1 MNELLT
7 RDFYARHAAEV
18 APDLLGKILVR
29 VWEGQRLAGRI
40 VEVEAY
46 SGEDDAASHA
56 FRGPTP
62 RNRSMFG
69 PAGHAYVYLIYGVHH
84 CLNIVTG
91 QEGDGQAVL
100 IRALEPLEGL
110 EVMQS
115 LRGKKDLHQLTNGP
129 GKLCQALAIDRKL
142 DGHDLCLGEVLWVES
157 APPPQEPIMTS
168 PRVGVRG
175 DPLALRRAW
184 RFFLKGNPFVSRTP
198 LNNRATRWP

>member
-1 MNELLT
+1 MAEPLP
-7 RDFYARHAAEV
+7 RAFYARHAVEV
-18 APDLLGKILVR
+18 APELLGQILVR
-29 VWEGQRLAGRI
+29 TWKGQRLAGRI

-46 SGEDDAASHA
+46 SGGDDAASHA

-91 QEGDGQAVL
+91 REGDGQAVL
-100 IRALEPLEGL
+100 IRALEPLEGI
-110 EVMQS
+110 EMMQV
-115 LRGKKDLHQLTNGP
+115 LRGKRDLHQLTNGP

-142 DGHDLCLGEVLWVES
+142 DGHDLCLGQILWVEPGPS
-157 APPPQEPIMTS
+157 PQEPIATS

-175 DPLALRRAW
+175 DSLALQRAW
-184 RFFLKGNPFVSRTP
+184 RFFLDGNPFVSRTP
-198 LNNRATRWP
+198 LNNLATRWP